1 MDDRQ
6 AILDGGAAS
15 APPSAILTAVWES
28 MAEVLGTA
36 ATATLL
42 RRAAI
47 RAADRM
53 PALARLEI
61 SRDNLVRYYKVPDTW
76 RTAGEPHAFRELE
89 ALLEDLRPL
98 LIRLTG
104 QILVRRVDAIVSE
117 LSAGRERGSN
127 ERR

>member
-6 AILDGGAAS
+6 SMLDGGATRAL
-15 APPSAILTAVWES
+15 PSSILTAVWES

-53 PALARLEI
+53 PELAQLEI
-61 SRDNLVRYYKVPDTW
+61 SRENLIRYYKVPDTW
-76 RTAGEPHAFRELE
+76 RTAAEPNAFRELE
-89 ALLEDLRPL
+89 ALLEELRPL

-117 LSAGRERGSN
+117 LNAGGTERT
-127 ERR
+127 